1 MGRPLKDRRGL
12 DERWRMTTVRV
23 PRWLADQ
30 LRDLARARGHDE
42 TWTTLVD
49 VPGVRLPDEL
59 PPRYA
64 NLGRPKGD

>member
-1 MGRPLKDRRGL
+1 
-12 DERWRMTTVRV
+12 MTTVRV